1 MKHFVI
7 INEWTQEFE
16 HGVTVLGIAHDY
28 EKAKII
34 FNNAVDREKEIADE
48 NGWEIFEDKDMLF
61 DAGQSGYY
69 INNHTMVL
77 INEVDE

>member
-7 INEWTQEFE
+7 INEWTQDFE
-16 HGVTVLGIAHDY
+16 NGVTVLGIAHDY

-34 FNNAVDREKEIADE
+34 FNNAVDKEKKIANE

-61 DAGQSGYY
+61 EAGARGCY
-69 INNHTMVL
+69 INNHTSVL
-77 INEVDE
+77 ISEVDE